1 MAIFTKILSI
11 FRDHWVAKSIYL
23 YILYIYIEIYTYMH
37 ACMHTYIHTYI
48 HTSIH
53 PYIHPSIHTY
63 IHIHIYTSI
72 FCIHLYNYPSHIYVC
87 VYIYI
92 YKYNYGYICSSL
104 RATTQALSA
113 VALAPLPR
121 FREGECGL
129 RCVGGTHVPQR
140 AAGSLDV
147 RRAARQNF
155 LGMTT

>member
-1 MAIFTKILSI
+1 M
-11 FRDHWVAKSIYL
+11 
-23 YILYIYIEIYTYMH
+23 
-37 ACMHTYIHTYI
+37 C
-48 HTSIH
+48 
-53 PYIHPSIHTY
+53 
-63 IHIHIYTSI
+63 
-72 FCIHLYNYPSHIYVC
+72 
-87 VYIYI
+87 IYI